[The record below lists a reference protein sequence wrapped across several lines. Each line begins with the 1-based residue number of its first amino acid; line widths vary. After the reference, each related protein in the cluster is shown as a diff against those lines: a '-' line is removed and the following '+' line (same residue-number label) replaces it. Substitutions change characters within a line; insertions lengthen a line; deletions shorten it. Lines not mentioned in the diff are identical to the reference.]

1 MNARRSIRRMK
12 QRVRLDSSAIEAV
25 RYDQKKQTLDVE
37 FREGHSYRY
46 VHVPEFVYR
55 ELLNAESA
63 GSFWNAVKDR
73 FEYIKLD

>member
-1 MNARRSIRRMK
+1 MKARRSIRRMA

-25 RYDQKKQTLDVE
+25 RYDRNEQTLDIK

-46 VHVPEFVYR
+46 RHVPEFVYR

-63 GSFWNAVKDR
+63 GAFWNGVKDQ
-73 FEYIKLD
+73 FDYVKLD

>member
-1 MNARRSIRRMK
+1 MNARRSIRRIA

-25 RYDQKKQTLDVE
+25 RYDRNEQTLDVK

-46 VHVPEFVYR
+46 IHVPEFVYR

-63 GSFWNAVKDR
+63 GAFWNAVKDQ
-73 FEYIKLD
+73 FEYVKLA